1 MFGGNNEKGEIS
13 GTISVT
19 VNDAGT
25 CTMLVGNVY
34 GGGNQAAYGH
44 GTNYPVVNIQNGH
57 LTGSVFGGG
66 LGETAVVVGN
76 PTVNIGDWIN
86 GHSVIIGGDVFGG
99 GDLAAVEGNPT
110 VTIRDCG
117 TLINGD
123 LYGGGN
129 AAPVYSTNTTMWGGT
144 VKGNVF
150 GGGNGADPTKN
161 PNGAQ
166 VGYDRNENKVAPTS
180 AITGNAT
187 LNVFGGTIGTWNGD
201 KCTSGGG
208 IFGGS
213 NTKGNIAGT
222 VNLTLDARTCM
233 ESGATVCPLKI
244 KEVYGSGNEAAYAGE
259 GINFNLGCVSAL
271 SEIYGG
277 AKNADMNGDIHLI
290 ISSGHFNRVFGGNNI
305 GGRINGSIKVTIDET
320 GCEPV
325 IIDELYGCGNNA
337 AYSVY
342 GYNED
347 GTVKTSGTNPEPDP
361 EVNIISFTHIGK
373 VFGGGYGAGAV
384 VAGNPTV
391 NINVIPGKHADDDA
405 ETYIDISD
413 RISGTYVLRVFGDNE
428 SLLFLVIKN

>member
-1 MFGGNNEKGEIS
+1 M
-13 GTISVT
+13 
-19 VNDAGT
+19 
-25 CTMLVGNVY
+25 
-34 GGGNQAAYGH
+34 
-44 GTNYPVVNIQNGH
+44 
-57 LTGSVFGGG
+57 
-66 LGETAVVVGN
+66 
-76 PTVNIGDWIN
+76 
-86 GHSVIIGGDVFGG
+86 
-99 GDLAAVEGNPT
+99 
-110 VTIRDCG
+110 
-117 TLINGD
+117 GD

-201 KCTSGGG
+201 ECTSGGG

-222 VNLTLDARTCM
+222 VNFTLDARTCT
-233 ESGATVCPLKI
+233 ESGAAGCPLKI

-259 GINFNLGCVSAL
+259 GINFNLGCVSSL

-290 ISSGHFNRVFGGNNI
+290 ISSGHFNRVFGGNNL

-347 GTVKTSGTNPEPDP
+347 GTVKTSGENPYTSP
-361 EVNIISFTHIGK
+361 EVEIISFTHIGK

-391 NINVIPGKHADDDA
+391 NINVIPGEHADDDA
-405 ETYIDISD
+405 IQTYLDAHKLGSIET
-413 RISGTYVLRVFGDNE
+413 VFGGGNAANVVGNTSVNIGTVATNAHIAKEGVSGFDTDQKPVGANITGN
-428 SLLFLVIKN
+428 VYGGGNAADVTGKTNVVVGQPKTTPVTP